1 MGVCCLSPVPLGK
14 RRATLLPH
22 SLPSNDL
29 SAQTVMKAGTSAS
42 FSCHS
47 ASLCTCHPDQ
57 AFIQGCWSDAL
68 MMLLYSGWD
77 PHTGLV
83 LVLGPDLPGKL
94 AWHSQ
99 LPTY

>member
-1 MGVCCLSPVPLGK
+1 MCGPSPVPLGK
-14 RRATLLPH
+14 RGATLLPH

-29 SAQTVMKAGTSAS
+29 SVQTVMKAGTSPS

-47 ASLCTCHPDQ
+47 ASLCNCHPDR
-57 AFIQGCWSDAL
+57 AFIQGGWSDAL
-68 MMLLYSGWD
+68 MMLPHSAWD

-99 LPTY
+99 LPSY